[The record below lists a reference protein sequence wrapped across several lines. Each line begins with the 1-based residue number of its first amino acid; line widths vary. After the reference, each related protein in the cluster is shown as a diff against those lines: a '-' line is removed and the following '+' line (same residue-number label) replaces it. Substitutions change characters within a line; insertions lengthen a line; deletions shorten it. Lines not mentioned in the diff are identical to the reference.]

1 MKGRRVVVTGMG
13 ALSCVGK
20 SVNELWDAVVAGR
33 CGIGPIT
40 RFDATEYRTR
50 IAGEI
55 KDFDP
60 GLYMAPKEAA
70 RLDSVCLFAIAAAD
84 EALKDAGLPL
94 DLRNCAECYR
104 LMLPVC

>member
-40 RFDATEYRTR
+40 RFDATESASMRCSR
-50 IAGEI
+50 EG
-55 KDFDP
+55 
-60 GLYMAPKEAA
+60 
-70 RLDSVCLFAIAAAD
+70 SFA
-84 EALKDAGLPL
+84 L
-94 DLRNCAECYR
+94 
-104 LMLPVC
+104 

>member
-70 RLDSVCLFAIAAAD
+70 RLDIYGFCGI
-84 EALKDAGLPL
+84 
-94 DLRNCAECYR
+94 LRDRKKKYKFFR
-104 LMLPVC
+104 